1 MDFAKSDLTYR
12 SFKIMALIK
21 QSQDKHRPYRV

>member
-12 SFKIMALIK
+12 NNKIMALIK
-21 QSQDKHRPYRV
+21 QSQDKHRLCRV